1 MLRRSRISVR
11 PNVRPA
17 GRGPAPAS
25 SQDTPPPS
33 QEAPAAGSEDP
44 PQAGGQCVKDTTTT
58 AAPEA
63 STESTTPR
71 EDGKDPNGEA
81 SSGTPSAGL
90 QRRKRFSVMP
100 NLAKPRVAATPA
112 LTRSSPRTPKSPV
125 RAGTETPALTPE
137 APEAP
142 SQPDSGP
149 PQGMRSPRRRP
160 SGGSKQAKGQ
170 PKPSPLSPASPGP
183 ETTTTSLGKVAVED
197 SSSSQQTP
205 QAAGKEATFSQV
217 PKQDK
222 GGIQS
227 ELLKKTPSI
236 KVPSTPS
243 EMVPSSSLPDKEGI
257 SVSERAKTL
266 LARSVSGGLTGLVPG
281 KSRLSRFLNDPTD
294 LQRLAKARKLREL
307 LRQEMNKEKKRSKAK
322 VCVKEYTLDPS
333 KMTMRDLIYYLPDS
347 NPMTSYLV
355 EDQRENETVL
365 PLTPPRE
372 ESPER
377 PPTPEATAETA
388 SQRDE
393 DEDEDEADD
402 GVMVPRV
409 KVAED
414 GSLIIDEESLTVEV
428 LRQKGP
434 NPADDRD
441 PIFERGSTTTYSS
454 FRKGTHVKPWSNKET
469 DMFFLAIS
477 MVGTDFSMIGQL
489 FPHRGRTEIKN
500 KFKKEERAN
509 SWRIDKAFK
518 EKRRLDLEF
527 FTSLLEK
534 ILAAEAKR
542 NKKNKSPTEKI
553 VIKKN
558 IKQKEKKAA
567 KQLSDVEEEGS
578 DAEMETEEVEEGE
591 KENENVSN
599 EGTTLASAATP
610 KRKRKRR
617 DRGESSPEKAKDGKK
632 KKGNI
637 ITSDQDVVSSAS
649 SEEAGVP
656 EDTEAGPPESSMQA
670 EGPVEGA
677 KGPVVI
683 KPAQLSR
690 GRSQR
695 PLPNLGK
702 KWGQRGPK
710 PNVKD
715 GATPAE
721 EKNTEEGLSKEQ
733 VDKDASPLVSQK
745 EEKKAGKLSS
755 SEGEEE
761 EANDKPIKPTRY
773 GRIPQKRQLL
783 KYPAKEDGDSPSDS
797 APTPAS
803 DRCPS
808 TSSSTK
814 PKSKPATRRAKI
826 KPGPALPGRKGQSA
840 ARKSKL
846 VTLRAS
852 QSEDEDEEEG
862 AWREE
867 AQAEEDTHNPTIPE
881 EENQAPAFI
890 PMSLRSPQ
898 PVATEV
904 EETME
909 ELDIS
914 VNVPDVLGISHDAFC
929 PDSSCERAQGGEM
942 GTVPCEHQLDLL
954 VDVIDFLSPD
964 NMEVSEESYNEA
976 ARTLLAIGNLTH
988 LSQAAE
994 AFTAGADDFITEEC
1008 SNENQLYQMTP
1019 QPTDQSQTSTIPSES
1034 LTPDLRVTEASRMA
1048 EDSVPVTTTTASIPV
1063 SKITASVIITMATA
1077 SVPVTTTTA
1086 SAPVTLTTTPSILV
1100 TTSTASVPVPQSS
1113 DTPILETPPI
1123 EEGPLRQREGT
1134 DIGHASQVESDSEVS
1149 EGSEQQTTS
1158 QTRRRHFPKVKPKPN
1173 LGRAAR
1179 TTQPKPQ
1186 QTTTTLSEPPQ
1197 NTTTLS
1203 EPPQPTEPILNIT
1216 TTSEPQLTMNITTE
1230 PPLPTESITTESET
1244 QPKQR
1249 TTTHSKSQ
1257 PTTTHSKPQPTT
1269 NIIPHSEPQPIQ
1281 KTRVAY
1287 SKPQPTLNTTTHS
1300 EPPQPTQNSTT
1311 NTLSKPQSTQITTI
1325 LSQPQP
1331 TPNLE
1336 QPGPGTLRP
1345 RAPVPESPLM
1355 SSEEVKAHDGPT
1367 ESTSSS
1373 LSAEGSP
1380 SGTSDLDQPKQTGP
1394 PTRRARLPK
1403 PKPNLGHTARAATRS
1418 AVQVPESRPSSE
1430 VQTPEEAEEVPME
1443 IQQIHQVIP
1452 LSNII
1457 DTTQDE
1463 IQQIHQVT
1471 PHPPIEEGP
1480 LRQREGN
1487 DIGHASQVE
1496 SGFEVSEGSEQQT
1509 TSQTRRSH
1517 FPKVKPK
1524 PNLGRAA
1531 RTTQPK
1537 PQQTTTTLSEPPQ
1550 NTTTLSEPPQPT
1562 ENITTL
1568 PKPTQT
1574 TTTLS
1579 EPPQTT
1585 TTLSEPPLQPMLNIT
1600 TTSEPQPTPSLEQPG
1615 PGTLRP
1621 RAPVPESPL
1630 RLSEEVKG
1638 DDDRKENTSSYLSA
1652 GGSQSGTSDSDQPK
1666 QTDPPTRMA
1675 RLPKPKPNSG
1685 RIARAATHSAI
1696 QVPESRPSPE
1706 VQTPNVVASRPK
1718 SEVQSLDTGL
1728 CPEVQTPEEAD
1739 EVPIEI
1745 QQIHQVIPL
1754 SDIVDTTQ
1762 EEIQQIHQ
1770 VIPHPPIEGRLR
1782 QREGTDIGHASQ
1794 VESDSEVSEGSEQ
1807 QTTSQTRR
1815 SHFPKVKPKPNLGRA
1830 ARTTQPKPQPTT
1842 TTLSEPPQNT
1852 TTLSEPPQPT
1862 ENITTQPKPTQTTT
1876 TLSEPPQTTTTLS
1889 EPPLQPMLN
1898 ITTTSEPQPTMNIT
1912 TEPPLPTESI
1922 TTESETQ
1929 PKRRTRVAHSKPQPT
1944 LNTTTQS
1951 EPPQPTLNSTTNT
1964 LSKPQSTQI
1973 TTILSQ
1979 PQPIPSLE
1987 QPGPGTLRPRAPV
2000 PESPLRLSEEVK
2012 GDDHCK
2018 ENTSSHLSAGGSQS
2032 GTSDSDQPKQTD
2044 PPTRMARLPKPKP
2057 NLGRTARAATRS
2069 AVQVPESRPSPEVQT
2084 PEEADEV
2091 PMEIQQIHQVIP
2103 LSDIIDTTQ
2112 DEIQQIHQVTPHPPI
2127 EGPLRQ
2133 REGTDI
2139 GHASQVESGSE
2150 VSEGSEQQTTSQ
2162 TRRRHFPK
2170 VKPKPN
2176 LGRAARTTQP
2186 KPTQTTTTLSEPPQ
2200 NTTTLSEPP
2209 PPQPILNI
2217 TTTSEPQLTMNIT
2230 TEPPLPTESITTESE
2245 TQPKQRTTA
2254 HSKSQPT
2261 TTHSKPTTN
2270 IIPHS
2275 EPQPIQKTRVAYS
2288 KPQSTLN
2295 TTTHS
2300 EPPQPTLNSITNTLS
2315 KPQSTQITTIL
2326 SQPQPTPS
2334 LEQPGPG
2341 TLRPRAPVPE
2351 SPLMSSEEVKAHDGP
2366 TENTSSSL
2374 SAGGSQSGTPDS
2386 DQPKQTG
2393 PPTRRARLPKPK
2405 PNLGRTARA
2414 STRYAVQVPESRPS
2428 PEVQTPNVVASRPKS
2443 EVQRLDTDEVPMEEI
2458 QQIHQVIPLTD
2469 IIDTTQGDTAL
2480 FTEGSFFSQQ
2490 SDAVIT
2496 QHSESSVSTALLDQ
2510 AQSDPDEPI
2519 FILSLTEIPVLPT
2532 GEEYGCTS
2540 QTVSDPFSFLPVA
2553 DACAHLQQSDIVA
2566 PGGGLEKGNAGILWK
2581 VPEPMSV
2588 DEVLPQP
2595 SYTSIKEVESGSTA
2609 GPVGL
2614 CASGKPSEDPMADA
2628 ETSEDTDPPSKKRK
2642 VPERARRDKLQVRPN
2657 TAVRKQPSC
2666 SAPAKEAVSAITPDQ
2681 TTSLTTTTPDT
2692 DHPTASKP
2700 PARPGLF
2707 VTGTASRVVVA
2718 GEPQQWI
2725 VGCLDLP
2732 ETEATPTGGEDSSS
2746 GVESQD
2752 ARQITPLAMSGPLSR
2767 PGRRPRGFLSFM
2779 SNKTTSPAAAPPR
2792 GSRAAALRPQVNTTR
2807 PGGKRAAPAPSTT
2820 TRTMPAP
2827 STTQNTTTP
2836 TRATRTTTKPDFS
2849 PRVTR
2854 EKPSD
2859 VQALHSDPKPSTSL
2873 CTTATESSQVPAA
2886 QPSVSPCV
2894 DSGSADEE
2902 PINVSQ
2908 YFFSDIFTEVEEN
2921 EG

>member
-125 RAGTETPALTPE
+125 RAGTETPAPTPE

-149 PQGMRSPRRRP
+149 PQGMRSPRRRL

-690 GRSQR
+690 GRSPR

-909 ELDIS
+909 E
-914 VNVPDVLGISHDAFC
+914 
-929 PDSSCERAQGGEM
+929 
-942 GTVPCEHQLDLL
+942 
-954 VDVIDFLSPD
+954 DVIDFLSPD

-1158 QTRRRHFPKVKPKPN
+1158 QTRRRHFLRSNPN
-1173 LGRAAR
+1173 PTWEGLLGPHNPNPNRLPPHCQNHHR
-1179 TTQPKPQ
+1179 IQPHSQNRHNLLRILPHNPNQHKLPPHCQ
-1186 QTTTTLSEPPQ
+1186 NHYHSLCCISPQ
-1197 NTTTLS
+1197 NHHC
-1203 EPPQPTEPILNIT
+1203 
-1216 TTSEPQLTMNITTE
+1216 QL
-1230 PPLPTESITTESET
+1230 
-1244 QPKQR
+1244 R
-1249 TTTHSKSQ
+1249 
-1257 PTTTHSKPQPTT
+1257 
-1269 NIIPHSEPQPIQ
+1269 
-1281 KTRVAY
+1281 
-1287 SKPQPTLNTTTHS
+1287 
-1300 EPPQPTQNSTT
+1300 
-1311 NTLSKPQSTQITTI
+1311 
-1325 LSQPQP
+1325 
-1331 TPNLE
+1331 
-1336 QPGPGTLRP
+1336 
-1345 RAPVPESPLM
+1345 
-1355 SSEEVKAHDGPT
+1355 
-1367 ESTSSS
+1367 
-1373 LSAEGSP
+1373 
-1380 SGTSDLDQPKQTGP
+1380 
-1394 PTRRARLPK
+1394 
-1403 PKPNLGHTARAATRS
+1403 
-1418 AVQVPESRPSSE
+1418 
-1430 VQTPEEAEEVPME
+1430 
-1443 IQQIHQVIP
+1443 
-1452 LSNII
+1452 
-1457 DTTQDE
+1457 
-1463 IQQIHQVT
+1463 
-1471 PHPPIEEGP
+1471 
-1480 LRQREGN
+1480 
-1487 DIGHASQVE
+1487 
-1496 SGFEVSEGSEQQT
+1496 
-1509 TSQTRRSH
+1509 
-1517 FPKVKPK
+1517 
-1524 PNLGRAA
+1524 
-1531 RTTQPK
+1531 
-1537 PQQTTTTLSEPPQ
+1537 
-1550 NTTTLSEPPQPT
+1550 
-1562 ENITTL
+1562 
-1568 PKPTQT
+1568 
-1574 TTTLS
+1574 
-1579 EPPQTT
+1579 
-1585 TTLSEPPLQPMLNIT
+1585 
-1600 TTSEPQPTPSLEQPG
+1600 
-1615 PGTLRP
+1615 
-1621 RAPVPESPL
+1621 
-1630 RLSEEVKG
+1630 
-1638 DDDRKENTSSYLSA
+1638 
-1652 GGSQSGTSDSDQPK
+1652 
-1666 QTDPPTRMA
+1666 
-1675 RLPKPKPNSG
+1675 
-1685 RIARAATHSAI
+1685 
-1696 QVPESRPSPE
+1696 
-1706 VQTPNVVASRPK
+1706 
-1718 SEVQSLDTGL
+1718 
-1728 CPEVQTPEEAD
+1728 
-1739 EVPIEI
+1739 
-1745 QQIHQVIPL
+1745 
-1754 SDIVDTTQ
+1754 
-1762 EEIQQIHQ
+1762 
-1770 VIPHPPIEGRLR
+1770 
-1782 QREGTDIGHASQ
+1782 
-1794 VESDSEVSEGSEQ
+1794 
-1807 QTTSQTRR
+1807 
-1815 SHFPKVKPKPNLGRA
+1815 
-1830 ARTTQPKPQPTT
+1830 
-1842 TTLSEPPQNT
+1842 
-1852 TTLSEPPQPT
+1852 
-1862 ENITTQPKPTQTTT
+1862 
-1876 TLSEPPQTTTTLS
+1876 
-1889 EPPLQPMLN
+1889 
-1898 ITTTSEPQPTMNIT
+1898 
-1912 TEPPLPTESI
+1912 
-1922 TTESETQ
+1922 
-1929 PKRRTRVAHSKPQPT
+1929 
-1944 LNTTTQS
+1944 
-1951 EPPQPTLNSTTNT
+1951 
-1964 LSKPQSTQI
+1964 
-1973 TTILSQ
+1973 
-1979 PQPIPSLE
+1979 
-1987 QPGPGTLRPRAPV
+1987 
-2000 PESPLRLSEEVK
+2000 
-2012 GDDHCK
+2012 
-2018 ENTSSHLSAGGSQS
+2018 
-2032 GTSDSDQPKQTD
+2032 
-2044 PPTRMARLPKPKP
+2044 
-2057 NLGRTARAATRS
+2057 
-2069 AVQVPESRPSPEVQT
+2069 
-2084 PEEADEV
+2084 
-2091 PMEIQQIHQVIP
+2091 
-2103 LSDIIDTTQ
+2103 
-2112 DEIQQIHQVTPHPPI
+2112 
-2127 EGPLRQ
+2127 
-2133 REGTDI
+2133 
-2139 GHASQVESGSE
+2139 
-2150 VSEGSEQQTTSQ
+2150 
-2162 TRRRHFPK
+2162 
-2170 VKPKPN
+2170 
-2176 LGRAARTTQP
+2176 
-2186 KPTQTTTTLSEPPQ
+2186 
-2200 NTTTLSEPP
+2200 
-2209 PPQPILNI
+2209 
-2217 TTTSEPQLTMNIT
+2217 
-2230 TEPPLPTESITTESE
+2230 
-2245 TQPKQRTTA
+2245 
-2254 HSKSQPT
+2254 
-2261 TTHSKPTTN
+2261 
-2270 IIPHS
+2270 
-2275 EPQPIQKTRVAYS
+2275 
-2288 KPQSTLN
+2288 
-2295 TTTHS
+2295 
-2300 EPPQPTLNSITNTLS
+2300 
-2315 KPQSTQITTIL
+2315 
-2326 SQPQPTPS
+2326 
-2334 LEQPGPG
+2334 
-2341 TLRPRAPVPE
+2341 
-2351 SPLMSSEEVKAHDGP
+2351 
-2366 TENTSSSL
+2366 
-2374 SAGGSQSGTPDS
+2374 
-2386 DQPKQTG
+2386 
-2393 PPTRRARLPKPK
+2393 
-2405 PNLGRTARA
+2405 
-2414 STRYAVQVPESRPS
+2414 
-2428 PEVQTPNVVASRPKS
+2428 
-2443 EVQRLDTDEVPMEEI
+2443 
-2458 QQIHQVIPLTD
+2458 
-2469 IIDTTQGDTAL
+2469 
-2480 FTEGSFFSQQ
+2480 
-2490 SDAVIT
+2490 
-2496 QHSESSVSTALLDQ
+2496 
-2510 AQSDPDEPI
+2510 
-2519 FILSLTEIPVLPT
+2519 
-2532 GEEYGCTS
+2532 
-2540 QTVSDPFSFLPVA
+2540 
-2553 DACAHLQQSDIVA
+2553 
-2566 PGGGLEKGNAGILWK
+2566 
-2581 VPEPMSV
+2581 
-2588 DEVLPQP
+2588 VLPQ
-2595 SYTSIKEVESGSTA
+2595 SQKHS
-2609 GPVGL
+2609 
-2614 CASGKPSEDPMADA
+2614 
-2628 ETSEDTDPPSKKRK
+2628 
-2642 VPERARRDKLQVRPN
+2642 PN
-2657 TAVRKQPSC
+2657 R
-2666 SAPAKEAVSAITPDQ
+2666 E
-2681 TTSLTTTTPDT
+2681 
-2692 DHPTASKP
+2692 
-2700 PARPGLF
+2700 
-2707 VTGTASRVVVA
+2707 
-2718 GEPQQWI
+2718 
-2725 VGCLDLP
+2725 LP
-2732 ETEATPTGGEDSSS
+2732 H
-2746 GVESQD
+2746 
-2752 ARQITPLAMSGPLSR
+2752 
-2767 PGRRPRGFLSFM
+2767 
-2779 SNKTTSPAAAPPR
+2779 
-2792 GSRAAALRPQVNTTR
+2792 
-2807 PGGKRAAPAPSTT
+2807 
-2820 TRTMPAP
+2820 
-2827 STTQNTTTP
+2827 TQNHNLPPHTP
-2836 TRATRTTTKPDFS
+2836 SHSPPQISSHTQNHSPFRKP
-2849 PRVTR
+2849 
-2854 EKPSD
+2854 E
-2859 VQALHSDPKPSTSL
+2859 
-2873 CTTATESSQVPAA
+2873 
-2886 QPSVSPCV
+2886 
-2894 DSGSADEE
+2894 
-2902 PINVSQ
+2902 
-2908 YFFSDIFTEVEEN
+2908 
-2921 EG
+2921 

>member
-125 RAGTETPALTPE
+125 RAGTETPAPTPE

-149 PQGMRSPRRRP
+149 PQGMRSPRRRL

-637 ITSDQDVVSSAS
+637 ITSDQ
-649 SEEAGVP
+649 EEAGVP

-690 GRSQR
+690 GRSPR

-1158 QTRRRHFPKVKPKPN
+1158 QTRRRHFLRSNPN
-1173 LGRAAR
+1173 PTWEGLLGPHNPNPNRLPPHCQNHHR
-1179 TTQPKPQ
+1179 IQPHSQNRHNLLRILPHNPNQHKLPPHCQ
-1186 QTTTTLSEPPQ
+1186 NHYHSLCCISPQ
-1197 NTTTLS
+1197 NHHC
-1203 EPPQPTEPILNIT
+1203 
-1216 TTSEPQLTMNITTE
+1216 QL
-1230 PPLPTESITTESET
+1230 
-1244 QPKQR
+1244 R
-1249 TTTHSKSQ
+1249 
-1257 PTTTHSKPQPTT
+1257 
-1269 NIIPHSEPQPIQ
+1269 
-1281 KTRVAY
+1281 
-1287 SKPQPTLNTTTHS
+1287 
-1300 EPPQPTQNSTT
+1300 
-1311 NTLSKPQSTQITTI
+1311 
-1325 LSQPQP
+1325 
-1331 TPNLE
+1331 
-1336 QPGPGTLRP
+1336 
-1345 RAPVPESPLM
+1345 
-1355 SSEEVKAHDGPT
+1355 
-1367 ESTSSS
+1367 
-1373 LSAEGSP
+1373 
-1380 SGTSDLDQPKQTGP
+1380 
-1394 PTRRARLPK
+1394 
-1403 PKPNLGHTARAATRS
+1403 
-1418 AVQVPESRPSSE
+1418 
-1430 VQTPEEAEEVPME
+1430 
-1443 IQQIHQVIP
+1443 
-1452 LSNII
+1452 
-1457 DTTQDE
+1457 
-1463 IQQIHQVT
+1463 
-1471 PHPPIEEGP
+1471 
-1480 LRQREGN
+1480 
-1487 DIGHASQVE
+1487 
-1496 SGFEVSEGSEQQT
+1496 
-1509 TSQTRRSH
+1509 
-1517 FPKVKPK
+1517 
-1524 PNLGRAA
+1524 
-1531 RTTQPK
+1531 
-1537 PQQTTTTLSEPPQ
+1537 
-1550 NTTTLSEPPQPT
+1550 
-1562 ENITTL
+1562 
-1568 PKPTQT
+1568 
-1574 TTTLS
+1574 
-1579 EPPQTT
+1579 
-1585 TTLSEPPLQPMLNIT
+1585 
-1600 TTSEPQPTPSLEQPG
+1600 
-1615 PGTLRP
+1615 
-1621 RAPVPESPL
+1621 
-1630 RLSEEVKG
+1630 
-1638 DDDRKENTSSYLSA
+1638 
-1652 GGSQSGTSDSDQPK
+1652 
-1666 QTDPPTRMA
+1666 
-1675 RLPKPKPNSG
+1675 
-1685 RIARAATHSAI
+1685 
-1696 QVPESRPSPE
+1696 
-1706 VQTPNVVASRPK
+1706 
-1718 SEVQSLDTGL
+1718 
-1728 CPEVQTPEEAD
+1728 
-1739 EVPIEI
+1739 
-1745 QQIHQVIPL
+1745 
-1754 SDIVDTTQ
+1754 
-1762 EEIQQIHQ
+1762 
-1770 VIPHPPIEGRLR
+1770 
-1782 QREGTDIGHASQ
+1782 
-1794 VESDSEVSEGSEQ
+1794 
-1807 QTTSQTRR
+1807 
-1815 SHFPKVKPKPNLGRA
+1815 
-1830 ARTTQPKPQPTT
+1830 
-1842 TTLSEPPQNT
+1842 
-1852 TTLSEPPQPT
+1852 
-1862 ENITTQPKPTQTTT
+1862 
-1876 TLSEPPQTTTTLS
+1876 
-1889 EPPLQPMLN
+1889 
-1898 ITTTSEPQPTMNIT
+1898 
-1912 TEPPLPTESI
+1912 
-1922 TTESETQ
+1922 
-1929 PKRRTRVAHSKPQPT
+1929 
-1944 LNTTTQS
+1944 
-1951 EPPQPTLNSTTNT
+1951 
-1964 LSKPQSTQI
+1964 
-1973 TTILSQ
+1973 
-1979 PQPIPSLE
+1979 
-1987 QPGPGTLRPRAPV
+1987 
-2000 PESPLRLSEEVK
+2000 
-2012 GDDHCK
+2012 
-2018 ENTSSHLSAGGSQS
+2018 
-2032 GTSDSDQPKQTD
+2032 
-2044 PPTRMARLPKPKP
+2044 
-2057 NLGRTARAATRS
+2057 
-2069 AVQVPESRPSPEVQT
+2069 
-2084 PEEADEV
+2084 
-2091 PMEIQQIHQVIP
+2091 
-2103 LSDIIDTTQ
+2103 
-2112 DEIQQIHQVTPHPPI
+2112 
-2127 EGPLRQ
+2127 
-2133 REGTDI
+2133 
-2139 GHASQVESGSE
+2139 
-2150 VSEGSEQQTTSQ
+2150 
-2162 TRRRHFPK
+2162 
-2170 VKPKPN
+2170 
-2176 LGRAARTTQP
+2176 
-2186 KPTQTTTTLSEPPQ
+2186 
-2200 NTTTLSEPP
+2200 
-2209 PPQPILNI
+2209 
-2217 TTTSEPQLTMNIT
+2217 
-2230 TEPPLPTESITTESE
+2230 
-2245 TQPKQRTTA
+2245 
-2254 HSKSQPT
+2254 
-2261 TTHSKPTTN
+2261 
-2270 IIPHS
+2270 
-2275 EPQPIQKTRVAYS
+2275 
-2288 KPQSTLN
+2288 
-2295 TTTHS
+2295 
-2300 EPPQPTLNSITNTLS
+2300 
-2315 KPQSTQITTIL
+2315 
-2326 SQPQPTPS
+2326 
-2334 LEQPGPG
+2334 
-2341 TLRPRAPVPE
+2341 
-2351 SPLMSSEEVKAHDGP
+2351 
-2366 TENTSSSL
+2366 
-2374 SAGGSQSGTPDS
+2374 
-2386 DQPKQTG
+2386 
-2393 PPTRRARLPKPK
+2393 
-2405 PNLGRTARA
+2405 
-2414 STRYAVQVPESRPS
+2414 
-2428 PEVQTPNVVASRPKS
+2428 
-2443 EVQRLDTDEVPMEEI
+2443 
-2458 QQIHQVIPLTD
+2458 
-2469 IIDTTQGDTAL
+2469 
-2480 FTEGSFFSQQ
+2480 
-2490 SDAVIT
+2490 
-2496 QHSESSVSTALLDQ
+2496 
-2510 AQSDPDEPI
+2510 
-2519 FILSLTEIPVLPT
+2519 
-2532 GEEYGCTS
+2532 
-2540 QTVSDPFSFLPVA
+2540 
-2553 DACAHLQQSDIVA
+2553 
-2566 PGGGLEKGNAGILWK
+2566 
-2581 VPEPMSV
+2581 
-2588 DEVLPQP
+2588 VLPQ
-2595 SYTSIKEVESGSTA
+2595 SQKHS
-2609 GPVGL
+2609 
-2614 CASGKPSEDPMADA
+2614 
-2628 ETSEDTDPPSKKRK
+2628 
-2642 VPERARRDKLQVRPN
+2642 PN
-2657 TAVRKQPSC
+2657 R
-2666 SAPAKEAVSAITPDQ
+2666 E
-2681 TTSLTTTTPDT
+2681 
-2692 DHPTASKP
+2692 
-2700 PARPGLF
+2700 
-2707 VTGTASRVVVA
+2707 
-2718 GEPQQWI
+2718 
-2725 VGCLDLP
+2725 LP
-2732 ETEATPTGGEDSSS
+2732 H
-2746 GVESQD
+2746 
-2752 ARQITPLAMSGPLSR
+2752 
-2767 PGRRPRGFLSFM
+2767 
-2779 SNKTTSPAAAPPR
+2779 
-2792 GSRAAALRPQVNTTR
+2792 
-2807 PGGKRAAPAPSTT
+2807 
-2820 TRTMPAP
+2820 
-2827 STTQNTTTP
+2827 TQNHNLPPHTP
-2836 TRATRTTTKPDFS
+2836 SHSPPQISSHTQNHSPFRKP
-2849 PRVTR
+2849 
-2854 EKPSD
+2854 E
-2859 VQALHSDPKPSTSL
+2859 
-2873 CTTATESSQVPAA
+2873 
-2886 QPSVSPCV
+2886 
-2894 DSGSADEE
+2894 
-2902 PINVSQ
+2902 
-2908 YFFSDIFTEVEEN
+2908 
-2921 EG
+2921 

>member
-1 MLRRSRISVR
+1 MLRRSRISFR

-25 SQDTPPPS
+25 SQDTPPS
-33 QEAPAAGSEDP
+33 QEAPAAGSQASEDL

-58 AAPEA
+58 AVLEA
-63 STESTTPR
+63 STPR

-81 SSGTPSAGL
+81 SSSTPSAGL

-112 LTRSSPRTPKSPV
+112 LTRSSPRTPKSPM
-125 RAGTETPALTPE
+125 RAGTETPAPTPE

-142 SQPDSGP
+142 RLTDSGP

-160 SGGSKQAKGQ
+160 SGGSRQAKGQ
-170 PKPSPLSPASPGP
+170 PKPRPLSPASPGP
-183 ETTTTSLGKVAVED
+183 TTTSLGNVAVEN
-197 SSSSQQTP
+197 SSLSQQTP
-205 QAAGKEATFSQV
+205 QAAGKGS
-217 PKQDK
+217 
-222 GGIQS
+222 IQS
-227 ELLKKTPSI
+227 DLLKKTPTI
-236 KVPSTPS
+236 KVPSTPL

-266 LARSVSGGLTGLVPG
+266 VARSVSGGLTGLAPG

-322 VCVKEYTLDPS
+322 VCVSEYTLDPS
-333 KMTMRDLIYYLPDS
+333 KMTMRDLIYYLPDT

-355 EDQRENETVL
+355 EEQRENETVL

-377 PPTPEATAETA
+377 PPTPEAPAETA
-388 SQRDE
+388 SQGDE
-393 DEDEDEADD
+393 DEDEDDD

-518 EKRRLDLEF
+518 EKRRLDFEF
-527 FTSLLEK
+527 FTGLLEK

-542 NKKNKSPTEKI
+542 NKNNKSPTEKI
-553 VIKKN
+553 RIKKK

-567 KQLSDVEEEGS
+567 KQLSDVEEEGL
-578 DAEMETEEVEEGE
+578 DAEMDTEEVEEEGE

-599 EGTTLASAATP
+599 EVTTLSSAPSP
-610 KRKRKRR
+610 KRKRKSRNGG
-617 DRGESSPEKAKDGKK
+617 GESSPEEAKDGKK
-632 KKGNI
+632 KKI
-637 ITSDQDVVSSAS
+637 DLITSDQ
-649 SEEAGVP
+649 EEAGVP
-656 EDTEAGPPESSMQA
+656 EDSEPGPPESSKQA
-670 EGPVEGA
+670 EGPVEAA

-695 PLPNLGK
+695 PLPNLDR

-710 PNVKD
+710 PNTKPNVKD
-715 GATPAE
+715 GATPTE
-721 EKNTEEGLSKEQ
+721 EENTEEGLSEEQ
-733 VDKDASPLVSQK
+733 VDKDASPSVSQK
-745 EEKKAGKLSS
+745 EKKKAGELSS

-773 GRIPQKRQLL
+773 GRIPKKTQLL
-783 KYPAKEDGDSPSDS
+783 NYSAKEDGDSPSDS

-803 DRCPS
+803 DGSPS

-814 PKSKPATRRAKI
+814 PKPKSKPATRRSNI

-852 QSEDEDEEEG
+852 QSEDEDEDEEEG

-867 AQAEEDTHNPTIPE
+867 AQAEEDTHYPTSPE

-994 AFTAGADDFITEEC
+994 AFTAGADDIITEEC
-1008 SNENQLYQMTP
+1008 SNEDQLYQMTP

-1034 LTPDLRVTEASRMA
+1034 LRVTEASRIA
-1048 EDSVPVTTTTASIPV
+1048 EDSVPVAMSTASIPV
-1063 SKITASVIITMATA
+1063 SKITASV
-1077 SVPVTTTTA
+1077 PVTTTTS
-1086 SAPVTLTTTPSILV
+1086 SAPVTLTTTASILV

-1113 DTPILETPPI
+1113 DIPTLETPPI

-1134 DIGHASQVESDSEVS
+1134 
-1149 EGSEQQTTS
+1149 
-1158 QTRRRHFPKVKPKPN
+1158 
-1173 LGRAAR
+1173 
-1179 TTQPKPQ
+1179 
-1186 QTTTTLSEPPQ
+1186 
-1197 NTTTLS
+1197 
-1203 EPPQPTEPILNIT
+1203 
-1216 TTSEPQLTMNITTE
+1216 
-1230 PPLPTESITTESET
+1230 
-1244 QPKQR
+1244 
-1249 TTTHSKSQ
+1249 
-1257 PTTTHSKPQPTT
+1257 
-1269 NIIPHSEPQPIQ
+1269 
-1281 KTRVAY
+1281 
-1287 SKPQPTLNTTTHS
+1287 
-1300 EPPQPTQNSTT
+1300 
-1311 NTLSKPQSTQITTI
+1311 
-1325 LSQPQP
+1325 
-1331 TPNLE
+1331 
-1336 QPGPGTLRP
+1336 
-1345 RAPVPESPLM
+1345 
-1355 SSEEVKAHDGPT
+1355 
-1367 ESTSSS
+1367 
-1373 LSAEGSP
+1373 
-1380 SGTSDLDQPKQTGP
+1380 
-1394 PTRRARLPK
+1394 
-1403 PKPNLGHTARAATRS
+1403 
-1418 AVQVPESRPSSE
+1418 
-1430 VQTPEEAEEVPME
+1430 
-1443 IQQIHQVIP
+1443 
-1452 LSNII
+1452 
-1457 DTTQDE
+1457 
-1463 IQQIHQVT
+1463 
-1471 PHPPIEEGP
+1471 
-1480 LRQREGN
+1480 

-1517 FPKVKPK
+1517 FPKVKP
-1524 PNLGRAA
+1524 NLGRAA

-1537 PQQTTTTLSEPPQ
+1537 PTTTTLSEPQPIQRTRVAHSKPQ
-1550 NTTTLSEPPQPT
+1550 PALNTTTQSEPPQPT
-1562 ENITTL
+1562 LNSTTN
-1568 PKPTQT
+1568 
-1574 TTTLS
+1574 TLS
-1579 EPPQTT
+1579 EQQSTQSTT
-1585 TTLSEPPLQPMLNIT
+1585 ILSQ
-1600 TTSEPQPTPSLEQPG
+1600 PQPTPSFEQPG
-1615 PGTLRP
+1615 PVTLRP
-1621 RAPVPESPL
+1621 RVPESPL
-1630 RLSEEVKG
+1630 RSSGEVKDHDG
-1638 DDDRKENTSSYLSA
+1638 PKENTSFSLSA

-1666 QTDPPTRMA
+1666 QTGPSTRRA
-1675 RLPKPKPNSG
+1675 RLPKPKPNLG
-1685 RIARAATHSAI
+1685 RTAKAATRSAV
-1696 QVPESRPSPE
+1696 QVPEGRPSPE
-1706 VQTPNVVASRPK
+1706 VQTPDVASRPT
-1718 SEVQSLDTGL
+1718 SEVQTLDTGP

-1745 QQIHQVIPL
+1745 QQIHQVVPL
-1754 SDIVDTTQ
+1754 SDIIDTTQ

-1770 VIPHPPIEGRLR
+1770 VIPHPPIE
-1782 QREGTDIGHASQ
+1782 
-1794 VESDSEVSEGSEQ
+1794 
-1807 QTTSQTRR
+1807 
-1815 SHFPKVKPKPNLGRA
+1815 
-1830 ARTTQPKPQPTT
+1830 
-1842 TTLSEPPQNT
+1842 
-1852 TTLSEPPQPT
+1852 
-1862 ENITTQPKPTQTTT
+1862 
-1876 TLSEPPQTTTTLS
+1876 
-1889 EPPLQPMLN
+1889 
-1898 ITTTSEPQPTMNIT
+1898 
-1912 TEPPLPTESI
+1912 
-1922 TTESETQ
+1922 
-1929 PKRRTRVAHSKPQPT
+1929 
-1944 LNTTTQS
+1944 
-1951 EPPQPTLNSTTNT
+1951 
-1964 LSKPQSTQI
+1964 
-1973 TTILSQ
+1973 
-1979 PQPIPSLE
+1979 
-1987 QPGPGTLRPRAPV
+1987 
-2000 PESPLRLSEEVK
+2000 
-2012 GDDHCK
+2012 
-2018 ENTSSHLSAGGSQS
+2018 
-2032 GTSDSDQPKQTD
+2032 
-2044 PPTRMARLPKPKP
+2044 
-2057 NLGRTARAATRS
+2057 
-2069 AVQVPESRPSPEVQT
+2069 
-2084 PEEADEV
+2084 
-2091 PMEIQQIHQVIP
+2091 
-2103 LSDIIDTTQ
+2103 
-2112 DEIQQIHQVTPHPPI
+2112 

-2162 TRRRHFPK
+2162 TRRSHFTK
-2170 VKPKPN
+2170 VKPN

-2186 KPTQTTTTLSEPPQ
+2186 KQTTTTLSEPPQ
-2200 NTTTLSEPP
+2200 TTTTISEPPQPTENITTHPKPTQTTITLSEPP
-2209 PPQPILNI
+2209 LDSMLNI
-2217 TTTSEPQLTMNIT
+2217 TTTSEPQPTMNIT
-2230 TEPPLPTESITTESE
+2230 TEPPRPTESINTESE

-2261 TTHSKPTTN
+2261 TH

-2275 EPQPIQKTRVAYS
+2275 EPQPIQRTRVAHS
-2288 KPQSTLN
+2288 KPQPALN
-2295 TTTHS
+2295 TTTQS
-2300 EPPQPTLNSITNTLS
+2300 EPPQPTLNSTTNTLS
-2315 KPQSTQITTIL
+2315 EQQSTQSTTIL

-2334 LEQPGPG
+2334 LEQPGPV
-2341 TLRPRAPVPE
+2341 TLRPRVPE
-2351 SPLMSSEEVKAHDGP
+2351 SPLRSSEEVKGHDGRKG
-2366 TENTSSSL
+2366 NTSSSL
-2374 SAGGSQSGTPDS
+2374 SAGGSQSGTSDSDQPKQTGPLTRRARLPKPKPNLGRTAKAATRSAVQVPEGRPNPEVQTPDVASRPTSEVQRLDTGPCPEVQTPEEADEVPMEIQQIHHVVPLSDIIDTTQEEIQQIHQVIPHPPIEEGPLRQREGTDIGHASQVESGFEVSEGSEQQTTSQTRRSHFPKVKPNLGRAARTTQPKPQLTTTTLSEPPQTTTTLSEPQPIQRTRVAHSKPQPALNTTTQSEPPQPTLNSTTNTLSEQQSTQSTTILSQPQPTPSLEQPGPVTLRPIVPESPLRSSGEVKDHDGRKGNTSSSLSAVGSQSGTSDS

-2414 STRYAVQVPESRPS
+2414 ATRSAVQVPEGRPS
-2428 PEVQTPNVVASRPKS
+2428 PEVQTPEEA
-2443 EVQRLDTDEVPMEEI
+2443 DEVPMEIQQIHQVVPLSDIIDTTQEEM

-2469 IIDTTQGDTAL
+2469 VIDTTQGDMSL

-2490 SDAVIT
+2490 SDAVFM
-2496 QHSESSVSTALLDQ
+2496 QHSETSVSAAPLDQ

-2532 GEEYGCTS
+2532 GEENGCTS
-2540 QTVSDPFSFLPVA
+2540 QTLSEPFFFLPVA
-2553 DACAHLQQSDIVA
+2553 GAQLQQSDIVA
-2566 PGGGLEKGNAGILWK
+2566 PGGGLEKGNAGILCE

-2595 SYTSIKEVESGSTA
+2595 SYTSIKEVESGSTL
-2609 GPVGL
+2609 GPVGV
-2614 CASGKPSEDPMADA
+2614 CASAKPSEDSMADA
-2628 ETSEDTDPPSKKRK
+2628 VTSEDTYPPSKKRK
-2642 VPERARRDKLQVRPN
+2642 VPERARRVDKLQVRPN
-2657 TAVRKQPSC
+2657 TTVRKQTSR
-2666 SAPAKEAVSAITPDQ
+2666 SALAKEAVSPVTPDQ
-2681 TTSLTTTTPDT
+2681 TTSLTTTTLDP
-2692 DHPTASKP
+2692 DHPTASSP
-2700 PARPGLF
+2700 PAQPGPS
-2707 VTGTASRVVVA
+2707 VTGTASQEVVA
-2718 GEPQQWI
+2718 DEPQQGT
-2725 VGCLDLP
+2725 VGCLDRT
-2732 ETEATPTGGEDSSS
+2732 ETEHTPTGGEDNSS
-2746 GVESQD
+2746 GAESQA

-2779 SNKTTSPAAAPPR
+2779 SNKNTSPVAPPPR
-2792 GSRAAALRPQVNTTR
+2792 CTRAATRRPLVNTTR

-2820 TRTMPAP
+2820 TTTMPSP
-2827 STTQNTTTP
+2827 STTQNTTT
-2836 TRATRTTTKPDFS
+2836 RATRTTTMPDFS
-2849 PRVTR
+2849 ARVPR

-2859 VQALHSDPKPSTSL
+2859 VLALHSDPEPSTSL

-2886 QPSVSPCV
+2886 QPSASPCV